1 MVAIS
6 QPWYNGSYTIAA
18 KPIKTL
24 ESHYTMIQFL
34 IIEYIHIENVVYI
47 KYRYHNVQ
55 FMPTPCPILRGR
67 GVPTKNAFL
76 GGVMDII

>member
-24 ESHYTMIQFL
+24 ESHYTMIQFSIIIYIYIYKNTFNLADPEDVL
-34 IIEYIHIENVVYI
+34 ILAHTFLNFGANLNEKSVIY
-47 KYRYHNVQ
+47 
-55 FMPTPCPILRGR
+55 FM
-67 GVPTKNAFL
+67 
-76 GGVMDII
+76 